1 MYARGATS
9 GLVLTGFFFTTYRV
23 IRRSRATHTGR
34 ETNNRKER
42 PMLHLVAILAA
53 TSVAAGA
60 PTTAPAPVQTAS
72 SSSPTNVAM
81 RGTAPAAKK
90 PNLELPAWTR
100 ELTVGQQQEAMRAQ
114 LDQEF
119 EIFRSP

>member
-1 MYARGATS
+1 
-9 GLVLTGFFFTTYRV
+9 
-23 IRRSRATHTGR
+23 
-34 ETNNRKER
+34 
-42 PMLHLVAILAA
+42 MLHLVAILAA